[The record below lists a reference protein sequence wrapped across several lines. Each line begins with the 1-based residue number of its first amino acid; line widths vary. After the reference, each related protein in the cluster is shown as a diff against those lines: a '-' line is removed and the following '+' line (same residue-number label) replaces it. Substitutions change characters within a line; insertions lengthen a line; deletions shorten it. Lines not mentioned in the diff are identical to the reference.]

1 MYPLYVFFGVLLF
14 LPVWFICYSL
24 LRFRLHYR
32 DGRQHSHG
40 RLPRLHYFRRTCAL
54 TLACASIF
62 NAIDGVPSPVPPGE
76 LALRCLFFCT
86 YALAWLLSFA
96 LLRFEYSRGLAIS
109 WIGHRLFWPAS
120 FLALMACAA
129 FQSAQNWTHPQD
141 EELAWPRV
149 AVYLLSASLALLLS
163 LCGLLKPNDF
173 VPGNW
178 REPFISDLQQEET
191 TAASQTQSADL
202 VIEMENYK
210 KKLQGE
216 KSVVLYELRV
226 SIRSCSQVLWK
237 TYMDFEKLQRELS
250 TKLRTEFP
258 MLKLPRLPDF
268 SMSDSIDFK
277 LEGLKRYMTEI
288 NFPAFYC
295 DVFLDFLS
303 LPTDIRD
310 FLIREH
316 FKITGNSDLQQA
328 RTTSYA
334 TPIML
339 SDLTLSSPRSHP
351 PKLSHSFFEVTIGSW
366 YQTESQDGHIEYEME
381 WKGCV
386 EGDWECRVGK
396 VTRRFNDFYLMHKGL
411 KQDIAPAKLP
421 DFPSRAF
428 LKKLIKGIDKEAIE
442 ARKRALET
450 YMRHTLN
457 DPAFLAPRILEF
469 IDCPLTPIEIF
480 SKHRP
485 NICVIKFHLPIDW
498 EGELGD
504 NDEQYILYL
513 LRLEKA
519 GHQWTVK
526 RRFREF
532 DALHH
537 LLTGRLNSPY
547 LAEFHRVMGQ
557 NCGSDLI
564 HPEDFP
570 TMSKKPLPLS
580 TTAEIE
586 TRRKGLEVYFQALLQ
601 FPYVMEAYAFRQFIE
616 EP

>member
-1 MYPLYVFFGVLLF
+1 
-14 LPVWFICYSL
+14 
-24 LRFRLHYR
+24 
-32 DGRQHSHG
+32 
-40 RLPRLHYFRRTCAL
+40 
-54 TLACASIF
+54 
-62 NAIDGVPSPVPPGE
+62 
-76 LALRCLFFCT
+76 
-86 YALAWLLSFA
+86 
-96 LLRFEYSRGLAIS
+96 
-109 WIGHRLFWPAS
+109 
-120 FLALMACAA
+120 MACAT
-129 FQSAQNWTHPQD
+129 FQSVQNWTHPQE

-149 AVYLLSASLALLLS
+149 AVYLLSASVALLLS
-163 LCGLLKPNDF
+163 LCGILKPNDF

-178 REPFISDLQQEET
+178 REPFISDLQQETT
-191 TAASQTQSADL
+191 TAASQTQSSDL

-226 SIRSCSQVLWK
+226 SIRSHSQVLWK
-237 TYMDFEKLQRELS
+237 TYMDFEKLQGELR
-250 TKLRTEFP
+250 TKLRAEFP

-268 SMSDSIDFK
+268 SMSDSIDSK

-288 NFPAFYC
+288 NFPPFYC
-295 DVFLDFLS
+295 DVFLDFLG
-303 LPTDIRD
+303 LPVDIRD
-310 FLIREH
+310 FLIHEH
-316 FKITGNSDLQQA
+316 FKVTGNSDLQQA

-339 SDLTLSSPRSHP
+339 SELAPSNSHHSHSV
-351 PKLSHSFFEVTIGSW
+351 KFSHSFFEVIIGNW
-366 YQTESQDGHIEYEME
+366 YQTETQNGHIEYEME
-381 WKGCV
+381 WRVCV
-386 EGDWECRVGK
+386 EGDWERREGK
-396 VTRRFNDFYLMHKGL
+396 VTRRFNDFYLLHKGL

-428 LKKLIKGIDKEAIE
+428 LKQLIKGIDKEAIE

-450 YMRHTLN
+450 YMRHALN
-457 DPAFLAPRILEF
+457 DPAFLSPRLLEF
-469 IDCPLTPIEIF
+469 IECHLTPIEIF

-485 NICVIKFHLPIDW
+485 NICVTKLHLPIDW

-504 NDEQYILYL
+504 NDEQFILYL

-537 LLTGRLNSPY
+537 LLTGRLNSPF
-547 LAEFHRVMGQ
+547 LGEFHRVMSQ
-557 NCGSDLI
+557 KCSSDLI
-564 HPEDFP
+564 QPDELP
-570 TMSKKPLPLS
+570 VISKKPLPLS

-601 FPYVMEAYAFRQFIE
+601 FPYIMEAYAFRQFIE